1 MSNLRKLTASEG
13 IVYTDLKTETM
24 RAKFLY
30 LGIGDSEENYKQIP
44 KDTPLPETE
53 NVENDEAT
61 TADLYG
67 ALAKLGVE

>member
-13 IVYTDLKTETM
+13 MVYTDLKTETM

-44 KDTPLPETE
+44 EDTPLPETD
-53 NVENDEAT
+53 VENDEAT
-61 TADLYG
+61 KEDLYN
-67 ALAKLGVE
+67 ALAELGVE